1 MVKNVKGGSGH
12 KSQARKFTTD
22 NTQKQSVRTRLSTDV
37 SEIYAQ
43 VTAVLGN
50 GMCHV
55 ICADN
60 TKRLCI
66 IRGKFSGRLKRDNI
80 LGNGKWVLIGLREF
94 ETKKTGIGK
103 DLDKCD
109 LLEVYSDLDK
119 DRLRAQVN
127 TINWNIFMAN
137 DCANAF
143 TPAKDY
149 SVEFVDERT
158 DEYTKLT
165 KLDISGEAPKNISLK
180 SLKKPSLKEED
191 EEDEDEDKAVNIDD
205 I

>member
-22 NTQKQSVRTRLSTDV
+22 NTQKQSARTRLSTDV

-80 LGNGKWVLIGLREF
+80 LSNGKWVLIGLREF
-94 ETKKTGIGK
+94 ETTKTGIGK

-127 TINWNIFMAN
+127 TVNWNIFMTN

-143 TPAKDY
+143 TTAKDY
-149 SVEFVDERT
+149 SVDFVDDRT
-158 DEYTKLT
+158 DEYMKLT
-165 KLDISGEAPKNISLK
+165 KLEISGEAPKNITLK
-180 SLKKPSLKEED
+180 TLKKPSLKEEE
-191 EEDEDEDKAVNIDD
+191 EEDEDEEKIVNIDD

>member
-1 MVKNVKGGSGH
+1 
-12 KSQARKFTTD
+12 
-22 NTQKQSVRTRLSTDV
+22 
-37 SEIYAQ
+37 
-43 VTAVLGN
+43 
-50 GMCHV
+50 
-55 ICADN
+55 
-60 TKRLCI
+60 
-66 IRGKFSGRLKRDNI
+66 LKRDNI
-80 LGNGKWVLIGLREF
+80 LSNGKWVLIGLREF
-94 ETKKTGIGK
+94 ETKKTGLGK

-119 DRLRAQVN
+119 DKLRAQVN

-149 SVEFVDERT
+149 SVEFVDDRT

-165 KLDISGEAPKNISLK
+165 KLELSGEAPKNISLK

-191 EEDEDEDKAVNIDD
+191 ENEDEDKAVNIDD

>member
-12 KSQARKFTTD
+12 NSQARNFTTD

-94 ETKKTGIGK
+94 ETKKTGLGK

-119 DRLRAQVN
+119 DRLKAQVT
-127 TINWNIFMAN
+127 TINWSIFSDNEYSTHSKDN
-137 DCANAF
+137 D
-143 TPAKDY
+143 
-149 SVEFVDERT
+149 VEFKEDRE
-158 DEYTKLT
+158 DEYKKLIAQDLT
-165 KLDISGEAPKNISLK
+165 GVAPNNISLNIEK
-180 SLKKPSLKEED
+180 GEED
-191 EEDEDEDKAVNIDD
+191 TVVAFDD

>member
-22 NTQKQSVRTRLSTDV
+22 NTSKQSARTRLSTDV

-80 LGNGKWVLIGLREF
+80 LSNGKWVLIGLREF
-94 ETKKTGIGK
+94 ETTKTGIGK

-127 TINWNIFMAN
+127 TINWNIFMTN

-149 SVEFVDERT
+149 SVDFVDDRT
-158 DEYTKLT
+158 DEYMKLT
-165 KLDISGEAPKNISLK
+165 KLEISGEAPKNISLK
-180 SLKKPSLKEED
+180 TLKKPSLKEEEDENED
-191 EEDEDEDKAVNIDD
+191 EEKIVNIDD

>member
-22 NTQKQSVRTRLSTDV
+22 NTSKQSVRTRLSTDV

-60 TKRLCI
+60 IKRLCI

-80 LGNGKWVLIGLREF
+80 LNNGKWVLIGLREF
-94 ETKKTGIGK
+94 ETKKTGLGK

-127 TINWNIFMAN
+127 TINWNIFMSN

-143 TPAKDY
+143 TPVKDY
-149 SVEFVDERT
+149 SVEFVDDRT

-165 KLDISGEAPKNISLK
+165 KLEISGEAPKNISLK
-180 SLKKPSLKEED
+180 TLKKPSLKEED
-191 EEDEDEDKAVNIDD
+191 EDDDEDKVVNIDD

>member
-180 SLKKPSLKEED
+180 TLKKPSLKEED

>member
-180 SLKKPSLKEED
+180 TLKKPSLKEED
-191 EEDEDEDKAVNIDD
+191 ENEDEDKAVNIDD